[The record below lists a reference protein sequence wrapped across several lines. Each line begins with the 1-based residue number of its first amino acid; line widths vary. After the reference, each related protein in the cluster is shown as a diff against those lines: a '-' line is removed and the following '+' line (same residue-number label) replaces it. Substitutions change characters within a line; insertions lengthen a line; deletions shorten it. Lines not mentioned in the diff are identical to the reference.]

1 MALEHLVHTFSM
13 AACSAPVEIATVI
26 AVVTLRLHLVVG
38 SYSGVVVGKAVVVLL
53 LAMSLTDQTVSLGCL
68 PCLPKWQQQGCA
80 QRVQPWLSLE
90 SYG

>member
-1 MALEHLVHTFSM
+1 MALRHLVHTFSLVVY
-13 AACSAPVEIATVI
+13 SALAEIATVI

-68 PCLPKWQQQGCA
+68 PCLPK
-80 QRVQPWLSLE
+80 
-90 SYG
+90 

>member
-13 AACSAPVEIATVI
+13 AACSAHVEIATVI

-68 PCLPKWQQQGCA
+68 PRLPK
-80 QRVQPWLSLE
+80 
-90 SYG
+90 